1 MRRQRLFAVV
11 FATSLA
17 TVPAWAG
24 DPPGDASSN
33 QPANQPANPI
43 DQGANPIEPGRS
55 PADADNTGRNVR
67 DRSGETLTPMD
78 QSNAPADLRITQSI
92 RQAIVKEDG
101 LSMDARNVKVI
112 TSNGIVTLRGPVDSE
127 AERARIEALARGMS
141 EVRRVDSQLEV
152 DDSASTR

>member
-33 QPANQPANPI
+33 QGANPI